1 MRNSKSNKGLLF
13 FVEWYNFVDAIPLRN
28 LRKRGCFTMGF
39 YYGALLFVG
48 MTLMWA
54 CMVPVVY
61 FQLRSAVLAER
72 EVPGWVYKLGHA
84 MHGRGTDRF
93 EDLTTPEALREA
105 RLFLLSLFL
114 GNILIIAY
122 KYHIGLNLYAALYFA
137 LRAEFALV
145 LVSRILVVQ
154 GNNLWCLFHR
164 HETIHYYAASMAVW
178 GTAFFTSFSLLL
190 TLGITGVPAPPLRV
204 QIADSTLTPGI
215 SRGKDLLAAGFS
227 LDGKSADTDVEFAEI
242 KGVYDYK
249 ALTLELRRDGKCY
262 GRVRLVPNGKQHAK
276 LKDCVLV
283 DCYFTPEDEGFSEV
297 AVQGKKIAELKAQ
310 DFQEQPPT
318 ELFGIE
324 APDVKETVQADF
336 VLMRLQT
343 EPYTLFTSYVF
354 QASFTMEGEPL
365 RYKVQAD
372 HTRWE

>member
-1 MRNSKSNKGLLF
+1 
-13 FVEWYNFVDAIPLRN
+13 
-28 LRKRGCFTMGF
+28 MGF

-48 MTLMWA
+48 MTLLSA

-61 FQLRSAVLAER
+61 VTLRNAVRAER
-72 EVPGWVYKLGHA
+72 EVPDWVYKLGHA
-84 MHGRGTDRF
+84 VHGRGPDHY

-105 RLFLLSLFL
+105 RLFLLGIFL
-114 GNILIIAY
+114 GNILVIAY
-122 KYHIGLNLYAALYFA
+122 KYHSGLNLYAALYFA

-145 LVSRILVVQ
+145 LVMRILVVQ
-154 GNNLWCLFHR
+154 GKNLWWLFHR
-164 HETIHYYAASMAVW
+164 HETLHYYAASMAVW
-178 GTAFFTSFSLLL
+178 GAAFFTSFSLML
-190 TLGITGVPAPPLRV
+190 TVSITGVPAPPLRV

-227 LDGKSADTDVEFAEI
+227 LDGKSADTEVNFAEI

-249 ALTLELRRDGKCY
+249 ALTMELRRDGKRY
-262 GRVRLVPNGKQHAK
+262 GRVRLVPNGKPHAK

-283 DCYFTPEDEGFSEV
+283 SCYFTPEDEGFSEI
-297 AVQGKKIAELKAQ
+297 AVQGKKIAELRAQ
-310 DFQEQPPT
+310 DFQKQSPT

-324 APDVKETVQADF
+324 AASVKESVQADF

-354 QASFTMEGEPL
+354 EGSFTMEGEPL
-365 RYKVQAD
+365 RYKVHAD